1 VALDPQKNTFDYHR
15 KHPEVSLE
23 KYFRSKAIETADRVL
38 ARKAIYLDTRYWVA
52 LRDVRLGR
60 ARTTLDEELL
70 NTLTTLVDNGK
81 VVCPINANILAELLK
96 QEDEATRLTTARL
109 IEELSQGIALQ
120 PEDERI
126 GTELAHCIQLSL
138 RGPDALEPLKRLVWT
153 SVSYTLGCV
162 FPTVDS
168 LPPAEM
174 LACQKAF
181 TDHLWDIPFS
191 DQISMLGDPPKYLT
205 DRWGL
210 IAEKINR
217 ETQKHG
223 GTPRSF
229 KEVHLHEFVGY
240 LEEYLPTMVKLIGDL
255 AAKNGGVAPS
265 KGAEEASEEDVRT
278 LLRIL
283 TEAFQKNK
291 LGTQLPSVV
300 IKSGLYAA
308 IRWNRRQYKGND
320 LHDFGHAS
328 AALYYC
334 DYFATDKGLSHL
346 ITNELKYDQK
356 YDVIVVSEPS
366 AFLRHIKQI

>member
-1 VALDPQKNTFDYHR
+1 
-15 KHPEVSLE
+15 
-23 KYFRSKAIETADRVL
+23 
-38 ARKAIYLDTRYWVA
+38 
-52 LRDVRLGR
+52 
-60 ARTTLDEELL
+60 
-70 NTLTTLVDNGK
+70 
-81 VVCPINANILAELLK
+81 
-96 QEDEATRLTTARL
+96 
-109 IEELSQGIALQ
+109 
-120 PEDERI
+120 
-126 GTELAHCIQLSL
+126 
-138 RGPDALEPLKRLVWT
+138 
-153 SVSYTLGCV
+153 
-162 FPTVDS
+162 
-168 LPPAEM
+168 M
-174 LACQKAF
+174 LAWQKAF
-181 TDHLWDIPFS
+181 TDHLWNIPFS
-191 DQISMLGDPPKYLT
+191 EQILMLGMPPRQLT

-217 ETQKHG
+217 ETQKYG

-240 LEEYLPTMVKLIGDL
+240 LEGYLPTMVKIIGDL

-265 KGAEEASEEDVRT
+265 QGAEEASEEDARI

-283 TEAFQKNK
+283 TEAFRKNK

-366 AFLRHIKQI
+366 AFLRHIKQIER